1 MPSVQRP
8 RAIDLL
14 TPQVLRCSSTESTV
28 VSTTN
33 EKAKK
38 TQTKKCSA
46 VTFNETVS
54 VRPISHYSNMTM
66 REIRD
71 TWYSRSEM
79 ITIKRNLVADV
90 ADMVIMGQPK
100 DPELFTARGLEYRTK
115 KGSKLHL
122 LNKLNG
128 IEAVLHAQAVQ
139 RMTGISEPDGIRHA
153 YLQQSERCLAL
164 AQVRGVQ
171 DEIETLDY
179 LGFD

>member
-1 MPSVQRP
+1 
-8 RAIDLL
+8 
-14 TPQVLRCSSTESTV
+14 
-28 VSTTN
+28 
-33 EKAKK
+33 
-38 TQTKKCSA
+38 
-46 VTFNETVS
+46 
-54 VRPISHYSNMTM
+54 M

-100 DPELFTARGLEYRTK
+100 DPELFTARGLEYRTQ

-128 IEAVLHAQAVQ
+128 IDAVLHAQAVQ

>member
-1 MPSVQRP
+1 MPSVQRARP
-8 RAIDLL
+8 IDLL
-14 TPQVLRCSSTESTV
+14 TPQVMRRSSTESTV

-33 EKAKK
+33 EKTKK
-38 TQTKKCSA
+38 TKTKKGSG

-54 VRPISHYSNMTM
+54 VRPISHYSCMTK

-71 TWYSRSEM
+71 TWYSRREM
-79 ITIKRNLVADV
+79 VTIKRNLFADV
-90 ADMVIMGQPK
+90 ADMAIMGQPK
-100 DPELFTARGLEYRTK
+100 ESELFTARGLEYRTQ

-139 RMTGISEPDGIRHA
+139 RMTGIIEPDGVRHA
-153 YLQQSERCLAL
+153 YLQHSERCLML